1 MTNNDT
7 TGTTQINDNDVIE
20 INDDFEL
27 EDDFEL
33 DDEFELDDDYIFD
46 EHEIQE
52 EINEAVKRIIEEE
65 KVEETTPIDNYDYE
79 CEEDSPKL
87 TIAYQKVE
95 EARLKKEKEMKK
107 MEKKT
112 NEKGCLSFMIAF
124 WFRTA
129 VLSIAIYLVSQFL
142 SSLGNNDYVI
152 NRQSKVGVPMFK
164 TIEDYTEEEIN
175 EVVLTAM
182 NKNIYLTQEEK
193 EIVYELKN
201 IISDNPYLDKEKA
214 EKQLSEIEI
223 EYTNKDDQFGEQV
236 VGVYDYNTNT
246 IKMFSDIDK
255 TEKRNVAHELVH
267 GIFYN
272 ETTAQIPSFMQ
283 EGTTQILVDE
293 YLSDVPSYEES
304 TYPYEVTAVKLLCE
318 MTDSDTVLKAYT
330 TGDMSGIKNKLAMTI
345 GIEKANEFII
355 NLDNVFKASQSGK
368 NVDLEE
374 LASVIRIADDFYLA
388 KNSNIEDLEA
398 YSYYRGILQHLGTKE
413 KKVELN
419 IYLAEKGIYVK
430 PYFSNKLKK
439 NFDKPYYYDYNAAS
453 IIRNGR
459 EAKEYIK
466 Y

>member
-1 MTNNDT
+1 MINNDT
-7 TGTTQINDNDVIE
+7 TETIETIENDVIE
-20 INDDFEL
+20 TT
-27 EDDFEL
+27 DDFEL
-33 DDEFELDDDYIFD
+33 DDDFEISED
-46 EHEIQE
+46 EIQE

-65 KVEETTPIDNYDYE
+65 KVEEKTPRDYYDYD
-79 CEEDSPKL
+79 CFEEEPKL

-95 EARLKKEKEMKK
+95 EARLKREKEMKK

-124 WFRTA
+124 WFRSFVIA
-129 VLSIAIYLVSQFL
+129 VAIYLASQFL
-142 SSLGNNDYVI
+142 SSLGENDYII
-152 NRQSKVGVPMFK
+152 NRQSKVGVPMF
-164 TIEDYTEEEIN
+164 TTTEDYNEEEIN

-182 NKNIYLTQEEK
+182 NKNIYLTEEEK
-193 EIVYELKN
+193 EIVYNLKN
-201 IISDNPYLDKEKA
+201 IISDNPYLDKAKA

-223 EYTNKDDQFGEQV
+223 EYTNKDNQYGEQV

-255 TEKRNVAHELVH
+255 TEKRNVAHEFVH

-272 ETTAQIPSFMQ
+272 EITAQIPSFMQ

-330 TGDMSGIKNKLAMTI
+330 TGDMSEIKNKLAMTI
-345 GIEKANEFII
+345 GIEKANEFIL

-388 KNSNIEDLEA
+388 KNSNVEDLEA

-430 PYFSNKLKK
+430 PYFSSKLKK
-439 NFDKPYYYDYNAAS
+439 NFDSPYYYDYNAAS
-453 IIRNGR
+453 LIRNGR